1 MDCGDIDYVPGD
13 LEQTFGNIEAA
24 VRLLRS
30 RGLPACGAGGATTP
44 SPSRSPGGWTS
55 PAPSM

>member
-1 MDCGDIDYVPGD
+1 MSPAI

-30 RGLPACGAGGATTP
+30 RGCLPVVLGGDHSISIP
-44 SPSRSPGGWTS
+44 SPGGWTS

>member
-30 RGLPACGAGGATTP
+30 RGCLPVVLGATTP

>member
-30 RGLPACGAGGATTP
+30 RGCLPVVLGGDHSISIP
-44 SPSRSPGGWTS
+44 SPGGWTS

>member
-24 VRLLRS
+24 VAPAPR
-30 RGLPACGAGGATTP
+30 RGCLPVVLGGDHSISIPVA
-44 SPSRSPGGWTS
+44 RGWTS